1 MCGFVWTFLT
11 NFEEKQEITEVGS
24 AILFE
29 LHQHLSTGDFTH
41 GQMAVAHGEER
52 FVCDRFLQGELT
64 SDKFPWITSKKKQK
78 YYLWQF
84 PRWVLW
90 INQKQLKRLN
100 QSQLVK
106 WMTCCLCDVF
116 VLAPN
121 LKLKLNSV
129 VRSREEI
136 KKWWELAGM
145 LTWYCELQMS
155 SHITIEIE
163 FQAGVYGRVCEYM

>member
-1 MCGFVWTFLT
+1 MCGFVWTFLK
-11 NFEEKQEITEVGS
+11 NFKHKQEKITKVGS
-24 AILFE
+24 AILLE
-29 LHQHLSTGDFTH
+29 LHQHLIWSTETLAILRMNRWLLPMGKNCLSATDFSKVNLPRTSFH
-41 GQMAVAHGEER
+41 GLRQ
-52 FVCDRFLQGELT
+52 
-64 SDKFPWITSKKKQK
+64 KKQK

-106 WMTCCLCDVF
+106 WITCCLCDVF

-129 VRSREEI
+129 VRSWEKI
-136 KKWWELAGM
+136 KNGESW
-145 LTWYCELQMS
+145 Q
-155 SHITIEIE
+155 
-163 FQAGVYGRVCEYM
+163 VC

>member
-1 MCGFVWTFLT
+1 MDIPDKLQRKAGNYKGWFCHTF
-11 NFEEKQEITEVGS
+11 G
-24 AILFE
+24 
-29 LHQHLSTGDFTH
+29 
-41 GQMAVAHGEER
+41 
-52 FVCDRFLQGELT
+52 
-64 SDKFPWITSKKKQK
+64 ITSAFEYWRFYAWTDGCCPWGRMFCLWPISPRWTYLGQVSMDYVKKKQK

-100 QSQLVK
+100 QSELEK

-129 VRSREEI
+129 VRSWEKI

>member
-11 NFEEKQEITEVGS
+11 NFKEKQEITKVGS
-24 AILFE
+24 PYFWNYISIWVLAILRMDRW
-29 LHQHLSTGDFTH
+29 LLPMGKNVLSVTDFSKVNLPRTSFH
-41 GQMAVAHGEER
+41 GLRQ
-52 FVCDRFLQGELT
+52 
-64 SDKFPWITSKKKQK
+64 KKQK

-129 VRSREEI
+129 VRSWEEI